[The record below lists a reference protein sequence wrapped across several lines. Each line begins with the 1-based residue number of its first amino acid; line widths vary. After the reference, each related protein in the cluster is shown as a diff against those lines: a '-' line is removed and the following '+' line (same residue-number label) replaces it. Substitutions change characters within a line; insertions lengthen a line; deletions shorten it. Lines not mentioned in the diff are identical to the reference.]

1 MLRIFNN
8 ITCSLF
14 CYTFNGKGRVL
25 HLLWTRY
32 QMDFHKYQTRVK
44 TTLDLRTTIPRS
56 LFTNYIKSFLTDNI
70 IFFKSRTTLW
80 IKKYKKFVITD
91 TLKSQRAIISSL
103 HRKEAARF
111 ITIPPLPLTRGS
123 LARDPAIN
131 PSPSSPPAFPTYTFP
146 LETDRSSRLCR
157 PGRRDQAGK
166 SDRGREFA
174 SPPELFKQPAS

>member
-1 MLRIFNN
+1 
-8 ITCSLF
+8 
-14 CYTFNGKGRVL
+14 
-25 HLLWTRY
+25 
-32 QMDFHKYQTRVK
+32 MDLHKYQTPVK
-44 TTLDLRTTIPRS
+44 TTLDHRTTKPRS
-56 LFTNYIKSFLTDNI
+56 LFTNYIKSFLTDSI

-80 IKKYKKFVITD
+80 IKKKYKKFVITD
-91 TLKSQRAIISSL
+91 TLKSRRAIISSL

-157 PGRRDQAGK
+157 PRRRDQARK